1 MLGGTPSEF
10 NFKRSICKISNRIA
24 GARNQDYQLTD
35 SHLNRL
41 QTNVER
47 LVKSMDNFNL
57 DFLDSEKVYNIVSKA
72 ILELL
77 ETVLEHE
84 KICKK

>member
-24 GARNQDYQLTD
+24 GARNQHYQLTD

-47 LVKSMDNFNL
+47 LVKSMDNL
-57 DFLDSEKVYNIVSKA
+57 DFLDSEKVYNIVSKV

-84 KICKK
+84 EICKK